1 MNGKIAVEYVE
12 DTSILK
18 DYEARL
24 ELRGSVDGS
33 DSKVIW
39 QKDHITMNTA
49 PTDIPSNEID
59 LSDFDWLEFRFYSTK
74 GYTGNGIPVLLSS
87 VKLIKE

>member
-59 LSDFDWLEFRFYSTK
+59 LSDFDWLEFRVYSTK
-74 GYTGNGIPVLLSS
+74 GYTGNGIPVLLSN

>member
-1 MNGKIAVEYVE
+1 
-12 DTSILK
+12 
-18 DYEARL
+18 
-24 ELRGSVDGS
+24 
-33 DSKVIW
+33 
-39 QKDHITMNTA
+39 MNTA

-59 LSDFDWLEFRFYSTK
+59 LSDFDWLGFRVYSTK